1 MLLNKIF
8 QLEIAHIFEI
18 QGSHKLFLKPG
29 TVLSIVDFENKGT
42 NQKNK
47 NEKMEIVNLIKFDQ
61 I

>member
-1 MLLNKIF
+1 MLLDKIF

-29 TVLSIVDFENKGT
+29 TVLSIVGFENKGT
-42 NQKNK
+42 NKKIKTKNG
-47 NEKMEIVNLIKFDQ
+47 NSEPDQ